1 LAGRLDSS
9 PMAPRL
15 SLLGTTAIGADGG
28 LPVDRRGC
36 LLAYLAVEGG
46 WVSRDRLA
54 LLFWPDSE
62 ETMAKRNLRQLVLRT
77 RRLPLDPPL
86 ETTADAL
93 CWPVDSDVA
102 AFRHALAAGD
112 VAAAV
117 DAYGGPLLD
126 GFSVHDVGG
135 FDAWLE
141 GERDRLRL
149 AFLDAGVRRS
159 DELLAAGRYE
169 EAARLLGRVH

>member
-1 LAGRLDSS
+1 
-9 PMAPRL
+9 
-15 SLLGTTAIGADGG
+15 
-28 LPVDRRGC
+28 
-36 LLAYLAVEGG
+36 
-46 WVSRDRLA
+46 
-54 LLFWPDSE
+54 
-62 ETMAKRNLRQLVLRT
+62 
-77 RRLPLDPPL
+77 
-86 ETTADAL
+86 
-93 CWPVDSDVA
+93 
-102 AFRHALAAGD
+102 D

-169 EAARLLGRVH
+169 EAARLLGRVHDADPLAEDVLAAYIRALYLTGRRDAALATFARFKRELAEELGLSPLPTTAALAEVMRRGDPIE